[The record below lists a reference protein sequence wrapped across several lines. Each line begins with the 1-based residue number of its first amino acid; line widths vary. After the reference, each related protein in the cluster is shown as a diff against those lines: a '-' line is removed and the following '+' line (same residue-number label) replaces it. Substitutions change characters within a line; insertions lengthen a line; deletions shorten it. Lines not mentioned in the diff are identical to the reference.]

1 MSLLTCNQFM
11 DELSEY
17 LDEDVEG
24 GLRKELEEH
33 VAQCPNCWVM
43 VDTTKKTLKIY
54 KGLAAEPLPGD
65 LKSRLMEAIY
75 AKVGDRPGS

>member
-1 MSLLTCNQFM
+1 M

-43 VDTTKKTLKIY
+43 VDTTKKTLQIY
-54 KGLAAEPLPGD
+54 KGLEAAPLPDD
-65 LKSRLMEAIY
+65 LKSRLMEAIH
-75 AKVGDRPGS
+75 AKTGDRPEA

>member
-1 MSLLTCNQFM
+1 M

-24 GLRKELEEH
+24 DLRKELEAH

-54 KGLAAEPLPGD
+54 KGLEPEPLPDD
-65 LKSRLMEAIY
+65 LKFRLMEAIHT
-75 AKVGDRPGS
+75 KMGGRPAS

>member
-24 GLRKELEEH
+24 GLRKELEAH

-54 KGLAAEPLPGD
+54 KGLAAEPLPDD

-75 AKVGDRPGS
+75 AKTGDRPGS